1 MTILSNNASPD
12 PGTAEATSTTRG
24 NPALGLNWSEIN
36 SFEHFVQFYGTDA
49 FLLDSLSGFISAGL
63 LAGDACIVI
72 ATPMHC
78 ADLEKRLQAHGLDLL
93 DACRRDA
100 YIVLDAAEVLT
111 TFMVDGSPVPE
122 RFTEVVEGLIARAA
136 QSGRHV
142 RIFGEMVALLWAE
155 GNQAAAVNLEELWN
169 HLHQKT
175 SPFALFCAYPMHD
188 FAGEIHRT
196 GFIEILQQHARVLP
210 TESYSVLA
218 SSEERLRTIA
228 LLQQQ
233 ASSLQAEVAE
243 RQKTEE
249 TLLYLAAIVESS
261 QDAILSK
268 DLDGIITSW
277 NAAAERI
284 YGYSAQEIVG
294 QPVSLLFAP
303 DQQDEFIQIM
313 ERIRRGERVD
323 HYEARR
329 VRKDGTFL
337 TVSVA
342 ISPIKDRTGTI
353 IGASAIAHDITEH
366 KQLEAKFQQL
376 FHSSLI
382 GVFISDFAGTFLD
395 ANDALLDL
403 LGYTRSELQ
412 AGAMQRDSLTPPQF
426 HSLGQKAVQA
436 LQASGL
442 SEPYET
448 EYLHK
453 DGKPIPVLVAVT
465 RIEQTDTCIG
475 FVLDIRVRK
484 ELDKRK
490 DTFISMASHEL
501 KTPVTSLKG
510 FLHLLRRS
518 ATARKNAEELH
529 YLDRMDAQ
537 IDRLTKLINDLLN
550 LSQMQTGQLVYR
562 DEYFALDAL
571 IQESLENTQKA
582 TQTHR
587 LRLDG
592 QTQAVVFGDRDRIG
606 QVLLNLLNNAM
617 KYSPQANTVLV
628 HVAKKRDEVI
638 VSVQDFGV
646 GIAKEHQRKVFERF
660 YHINDPKGKTSPGLG
675 IGLSISHE
683 IVKRHGGRLWL
694 ESEKGKGATFH
705 FTLPLS
711 RENESPDTMTSKG
724 QEG

>member
-12 PGTAEATSTTRG
+12 PGTAEAISMTRG
-24 NPALGLNWSEIN
+24 NAAPGLNWSEMN
-36 SFEHFVQFYGTDA
+36 SLEHFVQFYGTDA
-49 FLLDSLSGFISAGL
+49 FLLDSLSGFIGAGL

-78 ADLEKRLQAHGLDLL
+78 EDLEKRLQTNGLDLL
-93 DACRRDA
+93 DAYTRDA

-111 TFMVDGSPVPE
+111 AFMVDGSPVPE
-122 RFTEVVEGLIARAA
+122 RFAEVVEGLIARAA
-136 QSGRHV
+136 QGGRHV

-155 GNQAAAVNLEELWN
+155 GNRAAALKLEELWN
-169 HLHQKT
+169 HFHQKT
-175 SPFALFCAYPMHD
+175 APFALFCAYPMHD

-210 TESYSVLA
+210 TEGYNILA
-218 SSEERLRTIA
+218 NSEERLRAIT

-233 ASSLQAEVAE
+233 ASSLQAEIAE

-268 DLDGIITSW
+268 DLDGIVTSW

-284 YGYSAQEIVG
+284 YGYSTQEMVG

-303 DQQDEFIQIM
+303 DQQDEFTQIM

-366 KQLEAKFQQL
+366 KRLEAKFQQL

-382 GVFISDFAGTFLD
+382 GVFIADFAGTFLD

-412 AGAMQRDSLTPPQF
+412 TGMMQRDSLTPPQF
-426 HSLGQKAVQA
+426 HSLDQKAVQT
-436 LQASGL
+436 LQETGL

-562 DEYFALDAL
+562 DECFALDAL

-592 QTQAVVFGDRDRIG
+592 QTQAKVFGDRDRIG
-606 QVLLNLLNNAM
+606 QVLINLLNNAM

-628 HVAKKRDEVI
+628 HVAKERDEVI

-646 GIAKEHQRKVFERF
+646 GIAKEHQRKIFERF

-683 IVKRHGGRLWL
+683 IIKRHGGRLWL
-694 ESEKGKGATFH
+694 KSEKGKGATFY

-711 RENESPDTMTSKG
+711 RKNKSPDTMTSKG
-724 QEG
+724 KEG